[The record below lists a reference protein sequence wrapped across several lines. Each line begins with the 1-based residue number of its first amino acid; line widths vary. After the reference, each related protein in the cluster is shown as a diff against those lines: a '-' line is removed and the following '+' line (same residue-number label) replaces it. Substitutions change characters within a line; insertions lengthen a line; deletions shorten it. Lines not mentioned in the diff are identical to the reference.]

1 MVGGPSV
8 YGGDPIVFPKTHSW
22 AKGEDEPDRDKID
35 VWAHDLSVEPGVT
48 YRYRIIVKIMN
59 PLLKRSSQLTDEQ
72 RAQYADLLSLES
84 EASEWVQVKIPPT
97 KFFFLVNASV
107 EHQQA
112 SVEVWRVYNG
122 RPFKQIFD
130 VGPGQP
136 IGGSVTFDINGEP
149 ATVDLYAD
157 AIVVDLVSDRVSGNR
172 YTTNR
177 RAMLYSNSLGNQLLR
192 RTVEQDRNS
201 NERTRWQLEDSIAGG
216 IAEAM
221 DDSNKSR
228 GG

>member
-1 MVGGPSV
+1 MAFPETRPS
-8 YGGDPIVFPKTHSW
+8 
-22 AKGEDEPDRDKID
+22 AKDGDEPTRDKID

-59 PLLKRSSQLTDEQ
+59 PLLKRGSQLTDEQ

-84 EASEWVQVKIPPT
+84 EASEWVQVKVPPT

-107 EHQQA
+107 EQQQA

-130 VGPGQP
+130 VEPGQP
-136 IGGSVTFDINGEP
+136 IGSSVTIDINGES
-149 ATVDLYAD
+149 AMVDLYAD
-157 AIVVDLVSDRVSGNR
+157 AVVVDLVSDRVSGNR
-172 YTTNR
+172 YTTER
-177 RAMLYSNSLGNQLLR
+177 RTMLYCNSLGNRLLR
-192 RTVEQDRNS
+192 RTVDQDRNS
-201 NERTRWQLEDSIAGG
+201 NERNRWQLEDSIADG
-216 IAEAM
+216 IAEAIE
-221 DDSNKSR
+221 DSNKRR